1 MRVRGHRKYPGQE
14 QKAIESECYH
24 VLIAPKS
31 GPAYIIP
38 IWMAD
43 LHTRSYTFQ
52 LWKQNFH
59 MRFIY
64 SLIFYLYHLAYIFF
78 FFFALC
84 QETIIVTGTS
94 AQRCQGNSEET
105 FETRCKNFVLKY
117 NKMFNAQI
125 WQPKALSLVGMKKCL
140 SVLYFQRNQIRHGP

>member
-52 LWKQNFH
+52 LWK
-59 MRFIY
+59 
-64 SLIFYLYHLAYIFF
+64 
-78 FFFALC
+78 
-84 QETIIVTGTS
+84 
-94 AQRCQGNSEET
+94 
-105 FETRCKNFVLKY
+105 
-117 NKMFNAQI
+117 
-125 WQPKALSLVGMKKCL
+125 
-140 SVLYFQRNQIRHGP
+140 